1 MNGVFKSLKNLRK
14 GNVMDGGFIRRW
26 PSNPK
31 IAFFGPPN
39 VFLDELAQR

>member
-1 MNGVFKSLKNLRK
+1 MNSIFQRAKNLSR
-14 GNVMDGGFIRRW
+14 GNMSGNFVRRW
-26 PSNPK
+26 PTNPK